1 MQWLYLAIAI
11 VSEVIATSAVKS
23 SDNFT
28 HLLPS
33 ILVVIGYGVAFYFLS
48 LTLRTIPLGVTYAI
62 WSGAGVA
69 IVSIVGAVVYKQIL
83 DTPAIIGIALIVAG
97 VVVLNLFSK
106 SVGH

>member
-1 MQWLYLAIAI
+1 MQWLYLTVAII
-11 VSEVIATSAVKS
+11 SEVIATSAVKS

-33 ILVVIGYGVAFYFLS
+33 IAVVVGYAIAFYFLS
-48 LTLRTIPLGVTYAI
+48 LTLRFIPLGVTYAI

-69 IVSIVGAVVYKQIL
+69 IVSIVGAVVYKQVL
-83 DTPAIIGIALIVAG
+83 DMPAIIGIGLIVSG

-106 SVGH
+106 TVVH